1 MAPTKAMADTPWRE
15 RIFRA
20 RECGRFT
27 AQDRV
32 RAARWST
39 CAVGELVRRRR
50 LALVRLKNG
59 CPVDTA
65 LRRFGTSFFA
75 AVLADDVARAESTLV
90 EIEKRVS
97 ELTPRRTRAKAR
109 LASVVGASSA

>member
-1 MAPTKAMADTPWRE
+1 MADITWRE
-15 RIFRA
+15 RILQA

-27 AQDRV
+27 AQDRA

-50 LALVRLKNG
+50 LALVRFKNG
-59 CPVDTA
+59 SPMDTT
-65 LRRFGTSFFA
+65 LRCFGTSFFA
-75 AVLADDVARAESTLV
+75 AVLANDVARAESTLV

-97 ELTPRRTRAKAR
+97 ELTPRRSRGKAR
-109 LASVVGASSA
+109 LANVVGAYSA

>member
-1 MAPTKAMADTPWRE
+1 MAPTTPMADTPWRE
-15 RIFRA
+15 RILRA
-20 RECGRFT
+20 RECGRFS
-27 AQDRV
+27 AEDRV

-59 CPVDTA
+59 CPVDAA

-75 AVLADDVARAESTLV
+75 AVLADDVTRAESTLA

-97 ELTPRRTRAKAR
+97 DLTPRRTRGKVRVAN
-109 LASVVGASSA
+109 VVGA